1 MEEKLEQCPF
11 CKRIPKMWDEEEDAP
26 GGPVIMDQYLQC
38 KCGVR
43 MYGYGIGESAL
54 IKKWNTRV

>member
-1 MEEKLEQCPF
+1 
-11 CKRIPKMWDEEEDAP
+11 MWDEEEDAP